1 MYQNSNN
8 LLTETTDEYQ
18 RHSQSNI
25 KSSKNNNTLIIGLN
39 RDAIELYERVKSYPA
54 LGYKVIGF
62 ISIKEFKKDPS
73 VKIPYLGNFNT
84 ILKNIQQHNIKTV
97 LIAIAPDQH
106 SYLDQIISICA
117 KYNVTY
123 QIVSDVYDTV
133 YGNVIKDIYHE
144 IYQYRELGLRRVM
157 DFSGSIFLLIA
168 LFPLFLLVALAI
180 KIESPGSIF
189 YSQQRSGKN
198 GNPFRI
204 YKFRSMVQ
212 DAEQKSGPVWAQKN
226 DSRITSVGNFLRK
239 SRIDELP
246 QLLNIFKGDMSFI
259 GPRPE
264 RPFFVESFKQQIPFY
279 FNRLIYKPGVTGW
292 AQVKWGYDET
302 IDDVKE
308 KLKFDLYYINNRT
321 IWLDVKIVLLTFST
335 VLLGK
340 GQ

>member
-8 LLTETTDEYQ
+8 LLVETTSSYQ
-18 RHSQSNI
+18 RHVNA
-25 KSSKNNNTLIIGLN
+25 SKNGKSNNTLIVGLN
-39 RDAIELYERVKSYPA
+39 REAIDLYERIKNYPA

-62 ISIKEFKKDPS
+62 ISLKEIITVPS
-73 VKIPYLGNFNT
+73 IKIPLLGDINT
-84 ILKNIQQHNIKTV
+84 IVKNIQQHNIKTI

-106 SYLDQIISICA
+106 SFLNQIISVCA
-117 KYNVTY
+117 KFNVHY

-133 YGNVIKDIYHE
+133 YGNVIRDIYHDL
-144 IYQYRELGLRRVM
+144 YQYRELGLRRVM
-157 DFSGSIFLLIA
+157 DLMGSIFLLLV
-168 LFPLFLLVALAI
+168 LFPLFILVAFAI

-189 YSQQRSGKN
+189 YSQNRAGKN
-198 GNPFRI
+198 GKSFRI

-226 DSRITSVGNFLRK
+226 DPRITNVGNFLRK

-279 FNRLIYKPGVTGW
+279 INRLRYKPGVTGW
-292 AQVKWGYDET
+292 AQVKWRYDET
-302 IDDVKE
+302 IEDVKE
-308 KLKFDLYYINNRT
+308 KLKFDLYYISNRT
-321 IWLDVKIVLLTFST
+321 IWLDIKIVLLTFRT

>member
-1 MYQNSNN
+1 MYQNSNS
-8 LLTETTDEYQ
+8 LISETSTNQ
-18 RHSQSNI
+18 RGYAQSATSVG
-25 KSSKNNNTLIIGLN
+25 KTNNTLIVGLN
-39 RDAIELYERVKSYPA
+39 RDAIELFERIKNYPA

-62 ISIKEFKKDPS
+62 IAIKEFKIDSLP
-73 VKIPYLGNFNT
+73 KIPILGDFNS
-84 ILKNIQQHNIKTV
+84 LVKNIQKNNIKTV

-106 SYLDQIISICA
+106 SYLDQIISICS

-123 QIVSDVYDTV
+123 QIVADVYDTV
-133 YGNVIKDIYHE
+133 YGNVIRDIYHE
-144 IYQYRELGLRRVM
+144 LYQYRELGLRRM
-157 DFSGSIFLLIA
+157 IDLLGSIFLLVM
-168 LFPLFLLVALAI
+168 LFPLFILVALAI

-189 YSQQRSGKN
+189 YSQQRAGKK
-198 GNPFRI
+198 GKSFRI

-212 DAEQKSGPVWAQKN
+212 GAEQKSGPVWAQKN
-226 DSRITSVGNFLRK
+226 DPRITAVGNFLRK

-279 FNRLIYKPGVTGW
+279 VNRLSYKPGVTGW

-308 KLKFDLYYINNRT
+308 KLKFDLYYVNKRT
-321 IWLDVKIVLLTFST
+321 IWLDVKIILLTFQT

>member
-1 MYQNSNN
+1 MYQDSNSI
-8 LLTETTDEYQ
+8 LTETAANRIKYVRTDSE
-18 RHSQSNI
+18 SN
-25 KSSKNNNTLIIGLN
+25 KNNTIIIGFN
-39 RDAIELYERVKSYPA
+39 REAIDLFDRIKNQPA
-54 LGYKVIGF
+54 LGYRVVGF
-62 ISIKEFKKDPS
+62 ISLKEIKELPS
-73 VKIPYLGNFNT
+73 TKLPVLGDFNSLVKN
-84 ILKNIQQHNIKTV
+84 LKEYNVKTV
-97 LIAIAPDQH
+97 LIAISPDQH
-106 SYLDQIISICA
+106 VYLNQII
-117 KYNVTY
+117 NVCTKFNIHY

-133 YGNVIKDIYHE
+133 YGNVIRDIYKDL
-144 IYQYRELGLRRVM
+144 YQYRELGLRRIV
-157 DFSGSIFLLIA
+157 DLTGSIFLLIA
-168 LFPLFLLVALAI
+168 LFPLFLIVAFAI

-198 GNPFRI
+198 GKLFRI

-226 DSRITSVGNFLRK
+226 DPRITNVGNFLRK
-239 SRIDELP
+239 TRIDELP

-279 FNRLIYKPGVTGW
+279 INRLCFKPGVTGW

-308 KLKFDLYYINNRT
+308 KLKFDLYYVNNRT
-321 IWLDVKIVLLTFST
+321 IWLDIKIILLTFRT
-335 VLLGK
+335 VILGK

>member
-1 MYQNSNN
+1 MYQNSNS
-8 LLTETTDEYQ
+8 LLTETTTNQKKYVQ
-18 RHSQSNI
+18 PASSNG
-25 KSSKNNNTLIIGLN
+25 KTNNTLIVGLN
-39 RDAIELYERVKSYPA
+39 RESIELFERIKNFPA

-62 ISIKEFKKDPS
+62 IAIKELKIESSP
-73 VKIPYLGNFNT
+73 KIPILGDFNS
-84 ILKNIQQHNIKTV
+84 LVKNIQQYNIKTA

-106 SYLDQIISICA
+106 SYLDQIISICT
-117 KYNVTY
+117 KFNITY

-133 YGNVIKDIYHE
+133 YGNVIRDIYHE
-144 IYQYRELGLRRVM
+144 LYQYKEFGLRRIV
-157 DFSGSIFLLIA
+157 DFLGSIFLLIL
-168 LFPLFLLVALAI
+168 LFPLFILVAFAI

-189 YSQQRSGKN
+189 YSQQRAGKK
-198 GNPFRI
+198 GKLFRI

-226 DSRITSVGNFLRK
+226 DPRITTVGNFLRK

-246 QLLNIFKGDMSFI
+246 QLINIFKGDMSFI

-279 FNRLIYKPGVTGW
+279 FNRLNYKPGVTGW

-308 KLKFDLYYINNRT
+308 KLKFDLYYVNKRT
-321 IWLDVKIVLLTFST
+321 IWLDVKIILLTFRT
-335 VLLGK
+335 VILGK